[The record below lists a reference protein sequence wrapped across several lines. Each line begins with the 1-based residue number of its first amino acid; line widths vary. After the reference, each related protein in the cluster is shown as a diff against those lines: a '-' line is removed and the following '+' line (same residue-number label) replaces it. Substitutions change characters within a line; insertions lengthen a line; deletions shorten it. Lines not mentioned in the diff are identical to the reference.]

1 MRGSLLRSNVYA
13 VIKKRR
19 QDAIARFNEKLEKLC
34 ENPEF
39 NDAYLAERSAELALV
54 RAKHMDKG
62 VKQATDELARVQGA
76 TDKVLKKLGL
86 TRDDLT
92 VNYFCPQ
99 CSDTGVVDG
108 KPCICVEVLFSQL
121 AHEGRQATPL
131 HTFEESNAKDDNEKV
146 VNRLKKWCENLYISK
161 LCLNFAMSS

>member
-19 QDAIARFNEKLEKLC
+19 QDATARFNERLEKLC

-99 CSDTGVVDG
+99 CSDTGVSKSSMVTAYA
-108 KPCICVEVLFSQL
+108 PLLRLTMSEMLMFSRATQEV
-121 AHEGRQATPL
+121 
-131 HTFEESNAKDDNEKV
+131 N
-146 VNRLKKWCENLYISK
+146 
-161 LCLNFAMSS
+161 